1 MRHKL
6 GKATSQQEI
15 NVWRKAAKS
24 CGMPIQIEIWER
36 LKPYR
41 MNAVISV
48 YDPDLGDIWQKYQ
61 KTLIK
66 RYKFYIDI
74 SALMD
79 HKVEDIQKK
88 FQQLF
93 DKTAKGKKIIALKKK
108 EDEIKAHKET
118 MAWLAKPITSA
129 VFAKAMEKGMPRLL
143 LSKLLD
149 CPPSSKISFTLSPQA
164 MKGLP
169 L

>member
-1 MRHKL
+1 MK
-6 GKATSQQEI
+6 KEI
-15 NVWRKAAKS
+15 KKRGNS
-24 CGMPIQIEIWER
+24 YGIIFTPEER
-36 LKPYR
+36 RIYGL
-41 MNAVISV
+41 VQGSIV
-48 YDPDLGDIWQKYQ
+48 DLTDMVV
-61 KTLIK
+61 LP
-66 RYKFYIDI
+66 
-74 SALMD
+74 
-79 HKVEDIQKK
+79 
-88 FQQLF
+88 
-93 DKTAKGKKIIALKKK
+93 DKTSHNPLEQEFKGNKK

>member
-66 RYKFYIDI
+66 TIYKRHI
-74 SALMD
+74 
-79 HKVEDIQKK
+79 
-88 FQQLF
+88 
-93 DKTAKGKKIIALKKK
+93 
-108 EDEIKAHKET
+108 
-118 MAWLAKPITSA
+118 
-129 VFAKAMEKGMPRLL
+129 
-143 LSKLLD
+143 
-149 CPPSSKISFTLSPQA
+149 
-164 MKGLP
+164 
-169 L
+169 